1 MPKKKADLDKLIK
14 KYQPV
19 MKKTGAQLAKAVK
32 SAEEDIA
39 KMYRIAQAHMEIQVT
54 NLQKERVYHDIGRE
68 IASKIMKEEVDIPS
82 LEKYKK
88 KLSKLDLETAKK
100 KKAISKLSKARK
112 KKK

>member
-1 MPKKKADLDKLIK
+1 MPKKKTDLDKIIK

-19 MKKTGAQLAKAVK
+19 MKKTGQQLSKAVK
-32 SAEEDIA
+32 AAEEDIA

-54 NLQKERVYHDIGRE
+54 NLQKEKIYHDIGRE
-68 IASKIMKEEVDIPS
+68 VAAKIMKEEVDIPS

-88 KLSKLDLETAKK
+88 KLSKLDLEATKK
-100 KKAISKLSKARK
+100 KKAISKLSKSRK